1 MGVSEHMVREH
12 IHTAACGKIP
22 FDSTH
27 SSCDCYWHD
36 YMAVYQ
42 EKMQD
47 NLINMA
53 LLSLVALC
61 LFKKVLLSLT
71 EVRMIQLNTRS
82 LGVFV
87 KVLLKNNVQELRGTH
102 IYSCDKKT
110 HDSVSWLV

>member
-1 MGVSEHMVREH
+1 
-12 IHTAACGKIP
+12 
-22 FDSTH
+22 
-27 SSCDCYWHD
+27 
-36 YMAVYQ
+36 MAVYQ

-53 LLSLVALC
+53 LLSLVTLC
-61 LFKKVLLSLT
+61 LFKKMLLSLT
-71 EVRMIQLNTRS
+71 EVRMILLNTRS

-102 IYSCDKKT
+102 IYSCDKKK